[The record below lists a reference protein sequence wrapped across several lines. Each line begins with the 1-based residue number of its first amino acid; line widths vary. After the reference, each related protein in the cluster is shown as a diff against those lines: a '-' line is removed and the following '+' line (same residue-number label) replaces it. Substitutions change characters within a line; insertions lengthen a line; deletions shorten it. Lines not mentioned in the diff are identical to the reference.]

1 MGITVSL
8 NCPACGGT
16 LDVDDGS
23 RAIACPYCT
32 TLLWL
37 EGDAGIRNVMF
48 RNRVDRGR
56 VLRITQGWFDEGL
69 KARDLDRVGQ
79 VTEAY
84 PIYVPFWKLN
94 ARAAGWVCGYEERTY
109 TDSEGNTR
117 TERVYHERMV
127 FRDYTWTNI
136 ACDAGD
142 IGVHHLRNTQGEV
155 VSQDTE
161 VPTFEVT
168 TSRGDANDQGAGV
181 IRQQAIDSAR
191 IPRVTFA
198 KMQVL
203 PRSMVLIFYPVW
215 VVRYDYRG
223 RAYFNTVDGVT
234 GQVLSGRAPGD
245 PLYQSL
251 IMTGGTSAAGLLAGL
266 GTFAALVFTES
277 PEFAIAPI
285 VAGAV
290 ILYATYRFFRH
301 GSEIVEGDI
310 EAAYGIK
317 KDLKKFQR
325 LMRRW

>member
-1 MGITVSL
+1 M
-8 NCPACGGT
+8 
-16 LDVDDGS
+16 
-23 RAIACPYCT
+23 
-32 TLLWL
+32 
-37 EGDAGIRNVMF
+37 
-48 RNRVDRGR
+48 
-56 VLRITQGWFDEGL
+56 
-69 KARDLDRVGQ
+69 
-79 VTEAY
+79 
-84 PIYVPFWKLN
+84 
-94 ARAAGWVCGYEERTY
+94 
-109 TDSEGNTR
+109 
-117 TERVYHERMV
+117 
-127 FRDYTWTNI
+127 
-136 ACDAGD
+136 
-142 IGVHHLRNTQGEV
+142 
-155 VSQDTE
+155 
-161 VPTFEVT
+161 
-168 TSRGDANDQGAGV
+168 
-181 IRQQAIDSAR
+181 
-191 IPRVTFA
+191 
-198 KMQVL
+198 
-203 PRSMVLIFYPVW
+203 
-215 VVRYDYRG
+215 RYDYRG